1 MQQDYDYIRIYSK
14 RRVKWICRYI
24 KSKKLSSHTRDVGSE
39 SLVCFVIRKIK
50 FTQGRKEINQIVVTV
65 AATTSSSSSSSAST
79 RQELHSLN
87 YLKRHH
93 DICLM
98 RQLIEYP
105 IPRTRK
111 AFECAFNGYA
121 LCSVKCISFFL
132 FRVTSRGSELLCE
145 GNFKGI

>member
-1 MQQDYDYIRIYSK
+1 MQQDYDYLRIYSK

-24 KSKKLSSHTRDVGSE
+24 KSKKLSSHTRDMGSE
-39 SLVCFVIRKIK
+39 SLVCFLIRKIK

-65 AATTSSSSSSSAST
+65 AATTSSSSSAST

-93 DICLM
+93 DIYLM
-98 RQLIEYP
+98 RQWIEYP

-132 FRVTSRGSELLCE
+132 FRVTPRGSELLCE
-145 GNFKGI
+145 GNCKVI